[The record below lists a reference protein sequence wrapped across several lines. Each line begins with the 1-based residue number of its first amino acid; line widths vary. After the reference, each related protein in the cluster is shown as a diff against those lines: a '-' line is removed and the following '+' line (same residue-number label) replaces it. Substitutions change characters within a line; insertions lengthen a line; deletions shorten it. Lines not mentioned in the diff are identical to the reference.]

1 MHEHVGSEPSGPDFG
16 ADSRVVGGL
25 TVQGAGFGI
34 IGHLM
39 IGIVGAFIGSWLLPK
54 PGIHLGVGIIRA
66 IVNATIE
73 LLCSFFSYGLL
84 EAALPIVD
92 TELGGSRRCD
102 AGPEMSK
109 VEETQWR
116 DCHLLFCFFR
126 WA

>member
-1 MHEHVGSEPSGPDFG
+1 
-16 ADSRVVGGL
+16 
-25 TVQGAGFGI
+25 
-34 IGHLM
+34 M

-54 PGIHLGVGIIRA
+54 LGIHLGSSASSERSL
-66 IVNATIE
+66 T
-73 LLCSFFSYGLL
+73 LRSSCCTPSFSYGLL

-102 AGPEMSK
+102 AVLKMSK
-109 VEETQWR
+109 VEETQWL